1 MSEQNFRK
9 LPSNG
14 GTPRDVAFTVN
25 QLVDGKMNATGE
37 FTLAEGVTSTTIT
50 DYRVGENSVIL
61 MMPLTGNASAE
72 YVHGNFYISDR
83 SKFSFT
89 IQHQSKNQ
97 SDLHFMYVVI
107 G

>member
-9 LPSNG
+9 LPSGG
-14 GTPRDVAFTVN
+14 GTPRDVAFAVN
-25 QLVDGKMNATGE
+25 QLVDGKMNATGQL
-37 FTLAEGVTSTTIT
+37 TLAQNATSTTVT

-61 MMPLTGNASAE
+61 MMPLTRNASSE
-72 YVHGNFYISDR
+72 YTNNHFYISDR

-89 IQHQSKNQ
+89 IQHRSKNH
-97 SDLHFMYVVI
+97 SDLNFMYVVL